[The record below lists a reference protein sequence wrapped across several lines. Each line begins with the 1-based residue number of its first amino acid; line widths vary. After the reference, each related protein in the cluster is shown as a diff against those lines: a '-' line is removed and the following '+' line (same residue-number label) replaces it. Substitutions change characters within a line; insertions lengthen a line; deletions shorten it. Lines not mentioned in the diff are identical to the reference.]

1 MSIAHQVED
10 FLLTDALLARALGPA
25 ETGSTNTERLLLHQ
39 EDHQTLNLS
48 LFLDQDIVDQL
59 TEDSPVQQLHDGNL
73 DAFWL
78 AVEGVSHFLYL
89 LWNVKHQR
97 PVSCLEME
105 LQAEVDKYYSAC
117 ELFREQNTRGQE
129 AALYQIL
136 FERVRFADGD
146 HRQRY
151 IRANEL
157 AARFCRQRLE
167 QGMASDRLALQTE
180 LRRFY
185 RLSHH
190 HKLQCARKPLR
201 R

>member
-10 FLLTDALLARALGPA
+10 FLLTDALLAQALSPA
-25 ETGSTNTERLLLHQ
+25 DSEMANSERLLLQQ
-39 EDHQTLNLS
+39 EDQDTLNLS
-48 LFLDQDIVDQL
+48 LFLDQDIVDRL
-59 TEDSPVQQLHDGNL
+59 KEDSPAEQLHDGNL

-105 LQAEVDKYYSAC
+105 LQAEIDKFYAAC
-117 ELFREQNTRGQE
+117 ELLREQNTRGQE
-129 AALYQIL
+129 GPLFQIL
-136 FERVRFADGD
+136 FDRCEFIQGSNRP
-146 HRQRY
+146 RY

-167 QGMASDRLALQTE
+167 QGLASDKQALRTE

-190 HKLQCARKPLR
+190 HKLQFARQQLR